1 MQTKGFHMNLIFKK
15 DILVNALTIVLK
27 AIPSKTT
34 SPIME
39 CILFDADTKNIR
51 LIANDEELGIETLV
65 DGSIIEKGKIAIDAK
80 LIYDIVRKIG
90 ESDDDIHIQ
99 ADAHNNVV
107 ISSNESVFHISGRDG
122 DEFNALPYIEKDS
135 YISISQFTLK
145 EVIRQT
151 IFSVSNN
158 DSNKMMTGELIEVNE
173 DNLKFVTLDG
183 HRISIRNIKMKDSYP
198 NVKAI
203 VPSKTLNDISR
214 IIGADNEK
222 EVLIYFSKNH
232 ILFEFDETK
241 VVSRLIDGEYF
252 KIEHM
257 ISSDYETKIS
267 LKKSRFLNAIEQA
280 TILIRENE
288 HKPIILDIKDGSLE
302 LKVKS
307 SFGTMDASLDIDK
320 TGKDLMIAFNP
331 KFLIDALKV
340 IDDEV
345 IDIYMTNAKSPCFI
359 RNQSNAYIYLIL
371 PVNFIA

>member
-1 MQTKGFHMNLIFKK
+1 MNLIFKK

-39 CILFDADTKNIR
+39 CVLFDANAKDIK
-51 LIANDEELGIETLV
+51 LVANDEELGIETV
-65 DGSIIEKGKIAIDAK
+65 VEGSIIERGKIAIDAK

-99 ADAHNNVV
+99 ADSNNIVV
-107 ISSNESVFHISGRDG
+107 ISSNESIFNISGRDG
-122 DEFNALPYIEKDS
+122 DEFNNLPYIEKDS

-252 KIEHM
+252 KIENM

-280 TILIRENE
+280 TILIREND
-288 HKPIILDIKDGSLE
+288 HKPIIFDIKDGSLE

-307 SFGTMDASLDIDK
+307 SFGTMDATLDIDK